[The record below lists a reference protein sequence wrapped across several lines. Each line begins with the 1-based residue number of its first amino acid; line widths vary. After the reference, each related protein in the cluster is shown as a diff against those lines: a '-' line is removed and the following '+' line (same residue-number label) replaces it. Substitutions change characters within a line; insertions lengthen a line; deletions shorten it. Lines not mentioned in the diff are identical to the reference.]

1 MNSAVVHAVT
11 SRRKEKSETQMTT
24 TTSTSALKKNQN
36 TSKEQSQAKLSESS
50 ISSFVSVFS
59 VSCLKKVL
67 ALKFALFCNV

>member
-1 MNSAVVHAVT
+1 
-11 SRRKEKSETQMTT
+11 MTT
-24 TTSTSALKKNQN
+24 TTSTSALKKKNQN
-36 TSKEQSQAKLSESS
+36 TPKEQSQAKLSESS

>member
-11 SRRKEKSETQMTT
+11 SRKKKKSETQMTT
-24 TTSTSALKKNQN
+24 GPSDLKKDQN
-36 TSKEQSQAKLSESS
+36 TPKEQSQAKLSESS

>member
-1 MNSAVVHAVT
+1 
-11 SRRKEKSETQMTT
+11 MTT

-36 TSKEQSQAKLSESS
+36 TPKEQSQAKLSESS